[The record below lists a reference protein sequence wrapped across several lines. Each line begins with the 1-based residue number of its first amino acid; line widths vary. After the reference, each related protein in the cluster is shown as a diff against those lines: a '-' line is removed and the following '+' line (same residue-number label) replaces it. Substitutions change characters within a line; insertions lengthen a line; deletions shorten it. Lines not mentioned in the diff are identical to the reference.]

1 MEKNPITLLILNG
14 KSAGNEELREAI
26 DALRKDGYTLH
37 VRVTWEYG
45 DAKRYVEEAIQLNAD
60 NVIAAGGDGTVN
72 EVAAA
77 LAVQPEAVRPCLG
90 IVPLGTANDFA
101 TSCQIPMEMHNAL
114 TLAIK
119 GRATAID
126 IAKVNDSHYFIN
138 MATGGFATRITTETP
153 AKMKAAL
160 GSASYVLHA
169 LFRMDMLQAE
179 RCEIRGPDFHWSG
192 DTLVV
197 AVGNGRQAG
206 GGQQLCPEAL
216 INDGLLELS
225 VLSATELLPNM
236 LQAWFTGS
244 ENQNMISA
252 TLPWLEIT
260 APDDMTFNLDG
271 EPFSAKRFHI
281 EVLPAAIHC
290 RLPPQCSL
298 LE

>member
-1 MEKNPITLLILNG
+1 MGNNSITLLILNG
-14 KSAGNEELREAI
+14 KSTDNEELRAAI
-26 DALRKDGYTLH
+26 EELRNAGYTLH

-45 DAKRYVEEAIQLNAD
+45 DALRYVKEAIQLNAD
-60 NVIAAGGDGTVN
+60 NVIAAGGDGTIN

-77 LAVQPEAVRPCLG
+77 LAEQPTTRRPCLG

-101 TSCQIPMEMHNAL
+101 TSCQIPTTMHSAL
-114 TLAIK
+114 ILAIE
-119 GRATAID
+119 GRASAID
-126 IAKVNDSHYFIN
+126 LAKVNDSHYFIN

-160 GSASYVLHA
+160 GSASYVLNA

-179 RCEIRGPDFHWSG
+179 RCEVRGPDFHWSG
-192 DTLVV
+192 ETLVI

-206 GGQQLCPEAL
+206 GGQPLCPRAL
-216 INDGLLELS
+216 INDGRLELS
-225 VLSATELLPNM
+225 ILSATELLPNL

-244 ENQNMISA
+244 ENQNMIS
-252 TLPWLEIT
+252 TSLPWLEIT
-260 APDDMTFNLDG
+260 APDEITFNLDG
-271 EPFSAKRFHI
+271 EPLSAKRFHI

-290 RLPPQCSL
+290 RLPPQCTL

>member
-1 MEKNPITLLILNG
+1 MGNNSITLLILNG
-14 KSAGNEELREAI
+14 KSTDNEELRAAI
-26 DALRKDGYTLH
+26 EELRNAGYTLH

-45 DAKRYVEEAIQLNAD
+45 DALRYVKEAIQLNAN
-60 NVIAAGGDGTVN
+60 NVIAAGGDGTIN

-77 LAVQPEAVRPCLG
+77 LAEQPTTRRPCLG

-101 TSCQIPMEMHNAL
+101 TSCQIPTTMHSAL
-114 TLAIK
+114 ILAIE
-119 GRATAID
+119 GRASAID
-126 IAKVNDSHYFIN
+126 LAKVNDSHYFIN

-160 GSASYVLHA
+160 GSASYVLNA

-179 RCEIRGPDFHWSG
+179 RCEVRGPDFHWSG
-192 DTLVV
+192 ETLVI

-206 GGQQLCPEAL
+206 GGQPLCPRAL
-216 INDGLLELS
+216 INDGRLELS
-225 VLSATELLPNM
+225 ILSATELLPNL

-244 ENQNMISA
+244 ENQNMIS
-252 TLPWLEIT
+252 TSLPWLEIT
-260 APDDMTFNLDG
+260 APDEITFNLDG
-271 EPFSAKRFHI
+271 EPLSAKRFHI

-290 RLPPQCSL
+290 RLPPQCTL

>member
-1 MEKNPITLLILNG
+1 MGNKSITLLILNG
-14 KSAGNEELREAI
+14 KSTDNEELRAAI
-26 DALRKDGYTLH
+26 EELRNAGYTLH

-45 DAKRYVEEAIQLNAD
+45 DALRYVKEAIQLNAD
-60 NVIAAGGDGTVN
+60 NVIAAGGDGTIN

-77 LAVQPEAVRPCLG
+77 LAEQPTTRRPCLG

-101 TSCQIPMEMHNAL
+101 TSCQIPTTMHSAL
-114 TLAIK
+114 TLAIE
-119 GRATAID
+119 GRASAID
-126 IAKVNDSHYFIN
+126 LAKVNDSHYFIN

-160 GSASYVLHA
+160 GSASYVLNA

-179 RCEIRGPDFHWSG
+179 RCEVRGPDFHWSG
-192 DTLVV
+192 ETLVI

-206 GGQQLCPEAL
+206 GGQPLCPRAL
-216 INDGLLELS
+216 INDGRLELS
-225 VLSATELLPNM
+225 ILSATELLPNL

-244 ENQNMISA
+244 ENQNMIS
-252 TLPWLEIT
+252 TSLPWLEIT
-260 APDDMTFNLDG
+260 APDEITFNLDG
-271 EPFSAKRFHI
+271 EPLSAKRFHI

-290 RLPPQCSL
+290 RLPPQCTL